1 MNTRLVLSI
10 ASAVIAVGSVLF
22 AIRAWNSWP
31 SIGRYRIRRNEAATR
46 STVQKYLE
54 GKISL
59 DSTAIEVGRLMR
71 QRMYLGWADDPN
83 ENGMTSVNATLTP
96 PGYSPTDP
104 RIDELSRKSFV
115 EFMGGREAFDR
126 AMEHHR
132 RWLEEQRRDR

>member
-1 MNTRLVLSI
+1 MNTRLVVSI
-10 ASAVIAVGSVLF
+10 ASAVIAVGLVLF

-31 SIGRYRIRRNEAATR
+31 SIGRYRIRRNEAATK

-83 ENGMTSVNATLTP
+83 ENGMTSVNATLTLQD
-96 PGYSPTDP
+96 TRP
-104 RIDELSRKSFV
+104 RIPGSTSFP
-115 EFMGGREAFDR
+115 GRASSSSWGVARHLTALWSIIGDG
-126 AMEHHR
+126 
-132 RWLEEQRRDR
+132 